1 MFVSHFPKFFEI
13 ERSKSSNTS
22 TAVVLEDGCILEEFV
37 KSSPK
42 EFHLAET
49 FKMKLNNG
57 REMKVVFREDN
68 LIRALYTDSSFYSIV
83 GPEFCLVFDV
93 MYAKTGTEAVAESFY
108 RVVEK
113 QEIDGGQ
120 SQSVLS
126 MRAKVD
132 WCFPQA
138 INCEST
144 LPDVASLYIKGNKDL
159 GLKKHHVPVYQDKTL
174 NEWFWLKFICA

>member
-1 MFVSHFPKFFEI
+1 
-13 ERSKSSNTS
+13 
-22 TAVVLEDGCILEEFV
+22 
-37 KSSPK
+37 
-42 EFHLAET
+42 
-49 FKMKLNNG
+49 
-57 REMKVVFREDN
+57 
-68 LIRALYTDSSFYSIV
+68 
-83 GPEFCLVFDV
+83 

-113 QEIDGGQ
+113 QEMDGGQ

-159 GLKKHHVPVYQDKTL
+159 GLKKHHVPVYQDKRSMSGSENYSKVVSRIVHEQVKL
-174 NEWFWLKFICA
+174 PFLM